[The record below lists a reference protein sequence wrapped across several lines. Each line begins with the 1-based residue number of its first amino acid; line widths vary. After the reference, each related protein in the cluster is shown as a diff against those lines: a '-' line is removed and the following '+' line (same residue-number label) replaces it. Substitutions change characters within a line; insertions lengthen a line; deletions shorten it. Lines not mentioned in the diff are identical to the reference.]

1 MGKLISLLFHPLF
14 APIYSLAMITSLPLY
29 INFKYGDDY
38 FLYIYFLFFVN
49 LVLAPLFVSLYL
61 KKVKMINSLEM
72 RAVKERV
79 IPYAA
84 YLIFYAFTYFLLHK
98 LNFPEVYLLL
108 YLMAGTAVAL
118 LLVFTLIKWKVSAHL
133 TAMGGICGMLVVL
146 STYFAVDLSTWLMTA
161 VLASGLV
168 GAARLQMKAHTSMD
182 LLFGFSLG
190 LGSQLS
196 IYLFV

>member
-14 APIYSLAMITSLPLY
+14 APIYSLAMITNLPLY

-49 LVLAPLFVSLYL
+49 LVLAPLFVSIYL
-61 KKVKMINSLEM
+61 KRIKMIDSLEM
-72 RAVKERV
+72 RTVKERV
-79 IPYAA
+79 IPYLT
-84 YLIFYAFTYFLLHK
+84 YLIFYSLTYFLLYK
-98 LNFPEVYLLL
+98 LKFPELYLML
-108 YLMAGTAVAL
+108 YLMAGFAVAL
-118 LLVFTLIKWKVSAHL
+118 LLIFALIKWKVSAHL
-133 TAMGGICGMLVVL
+133 TAMGGVCGMLVIL

-168 GAARLQMKAHTSMD
+168 ATSRLQMKAHSAMD
-182 LLFGFSLG
+182 LLFGFFLG

-196 IYLFV
+196 IFLFV